1 VSAAENSTSEKSV
14 SEDSAAES
22 SAAESSAA
30 ESSAAEDSAAE
41 DRVFEDRTFED
52 SAFEDSAVESSASPL
67 RGLIVDWGGVL
78 TAPIDE
84 AMTAWARHEGIDLEN
99 YRTVMRGW
107 IEGASPIHGL
117 ERGELTT
124 VEFERLLADRFREH
138 GVAVEADGLLARML
152 DGLRELSDDMV
163 NLVRRARRQGL
174 KTALLSNSWGEHYPE
189 HLWVGAFDAVVIS
202 GRVGMR
208 KPDEEIFRHT
218 ADLLQL
224 PAAACVMV
232 DDLAANIRGA
242 VAAGMVGVLHVS
254 YQQTLDELEILFDLP
269 LR

>member
-1 VSAAENSTSEKSV
+1 MTRQSGAWGGDGSGVVGACGDSATYHAGVSTSENAPSQ
-14 SEDSAAES
+14 
-22 SAAESSAA
+22 
-30 ESSAAEDSAAE
+30 
-41 DRVFEDRTFED
+41 
-52 SAFEDSAVESSASPL
+52 L

-84 AMTAWARHEGIDLEN
+84 ATTAWARHEGVDLEV
-99 YRTVMRGW
+99 YRTVMGSW
-107 IEGASPIHGL
+107 IAASSSPIHAL
-117 ERGELTT
+117 ERGELNPD
-124 VEFERLLADRFREH
+124 EFERLLAKAFRER
-138 GVAVEADGLLARML
+138 GVAVDADGLLARML
-152 DGLRELSDDMV
+152 GGLRELSDDMV
-163 NLVRRARRQGL
+163 NLVRRARRHGL

-208 KPDEEIFRHT
+208 KPDEEIFRHV

-224 PAAACVMV
+224 APSQCVMV
-232 DDLAANIRGA
+232 DDLAPNIRGA

-254 YQQTLDELEILFDLP
+254 YAETVDELEVLFDLP

>member
-1 VSAAENSTSEKSV
+1 MSTPENVPSQ
-14 SEDSAAES
+14 
-22 SAAESSAA
+22 
-30 ESSAAEDSAAE
+30 
-41 DRVFEDRTFED
+41 
-52 SAFEDSAVESSASPL
+52 L

-84 AMTAWARHEGIDLEN
+84 AMTAWARNEGVDLDV
-99 YRTVMRGW
+99 YRTVMRSW
-107 IEGASPIHGL
+107 IEESASPIQGL
-117 ERGELTT
+117 ERGEVTPE
-124 VEFERLLADRFREH
+124 EFERLLAKGFREH
-138 GVAVEADGLLARML
+138 GVNVVADGLLARML
-152 DGLRELSDDMV
+152 SGLVELLDDMV

-224 PAAACVMV
+224 SPGECVMV
-232 DDLAANIRGA
+232 DDLAPNIRGA
-242 VAAGMVGVLHVS
+242 VASGMVGVLHVS
-254 YQQTLDELEILFDLP
+254 YEQTLDELEVLFDLP

>member
-1 VSAAENSTSEKSV
+1 MPTPENVPSQ
-14 SEDSAAES
+14 
-22 SAAESSAA
+22 
-30 ESSAAEDSAAE
+30 
-41 DRVFEDRTFED
+41 
-52 SAFEDSAVESSASPL
+52 L

-84 AMTAWARHEGIDLEN
+84 AMTAWARHEGVDLEV

-107 IEGASPIHGL
+107 IEAAASPIHGL
-117 ERGELTT
+117 ERGE
-124 VEFERLLADRFREH
+124 VSPEEFERSLAEVFREH
-138 GVAVEADGLLARML
+138 GVNVVADGLLARML
-152 DGLRELSDDMV
+152 GGLVELSDDMV

-208 KPDEEIFRHT
+208 KPEESIFRHT
-218 ADLLQL
+218 ADLLQVK
-224 PAAACVMV
+224 PEQCVMV
-232 DDLAANIRGA
+232 DDLAPNIRGA
-242 VAAGMVGVLHVS
+242 VATGMVGVLHVS
-254 YQQTLDELEILFDLP
+254 YEQTVDELEILFDLP

>member
-1 VSAAENSTSEKSV
+1 VPTPENPQSQ
-14 SEDSAAES
+14 
-22 SAAESSAA
+22 
-30 ESSAAEDSAAE
+30 
-41 DRVFEDRTFED
+41 
-52 SAFEDSAVESSASPL
+52 L

-84 AMTAWARHEGIDLEN
+84 AMAAWARHEGVDLDV
-99 YRTVMRGW
+99 YRTVMRSW
-107 IEGASPIHGL
+107 IDASASPIHGL
-117 ERGELTT
+117 ERGEVSP
-124 VEFERLLADRFREH
+124 VEFERLLAQGFRER

-152 DGLRELSDDMV
+152 SGLSELSDDMV
-163 NLVRRARRQGL
+163 NLIRRARHQGL

-208 KPDEEIFRHT
+208 KPDAEIFQHA

-224 PAAACVMV
+224 PPSECVMV
-232 DDLAANIRGA
+232 DDLKPNIQGA

-254 YQQTLDELEILFDLP
+254 YEQTADELEVLFDLP

>member
-1 VSAAENSTSEKSV
+1 VSTPGTSP
-14 SEDSAAES
+14 
-22 SAAESSAA
+22 
-30 ESSAAEDSAAE
+30 
-41 DRVFEDRTFED
+41 
-52 SAFEDSAVESSASPL
+52 SPL
-67 RGLIVDWGGVL
+67 CGLIVDWGGVL

-84 AMTAWARHEGIDLEN
+84 AMTAWARHEGIDLEV
-99 YRTVMRGW
+99 YRTVMRSW
-107 IEGASPIHGL
+107 IEAAASPIHAL
-117 ERGELTT
+117 ERGEMNPD
-124 VEFERLLADRFREH
+124 EFESRLAKGFRDR

-163 NLVRRARRQGL
+163 NLVRRARRQGV

-224 PAAACVMV
+224 DPAECVMV
-232 DDLAANIRGA
+232 DDMAANIQGA
-242 VAAGMVGVLHVS
+242 VAAGMVGVRHVT
-254 YQQTLDELEILFDLP
+254 YEQTVDELEVLFDLP